1 MAATRAHA
9 LRRLLRTPG
18 PLAPL
23 PRMPLQNAVRVP
35 LRAFGGGSGR
45 TSMPIDPAMSAELAR
60 ALQYACPPR
69 IIQLGDPDEE
79 QLRVKCANV
88 PLAEL
93 RSVWFRCRLVEVH
106 RALADF
112 KAKHGFGRAL
122 AAPQA
127 CFFVLQKTCALLFH
141 YPARA
146 CTFRGLRASDAV
158 PAAAGGHSEAL
169 HRHEHR
175 ARLADDHQPA
185 RGVGLAGNLP
195 RLGRLFFCAPLHGA
209 PTSVGRCRSVAE

>member
-9 LRRLLRTPG
+9 LRRLLRTPAA
-18 PLAPL
+18 LAPL
-23 PRMPLQNAVRVP
+23 PRMPLPNAVVRVP
-35 LRAFGGGSGR
+35 LRAFGGGGGGGGGR

-60 ALQYACPPR
+60 ALQHACPPR

-122 AAPQA
+122 AAPQV
-127 CFFVLQKTCALLFH
+127 CVCVLFAVLL
-141 YPARA
+141 ARA
-146 CTFRGLRASDAV
+146 TPSVVCASDAR
-158 PAAAGGHSEAL
+158 PGGRWA
-169 HRHEHR
+169 
-175 ARLADDHQPA
+175 
-185 RGVGLAGNLP
+185 
-195 RLGRLFFCAPLHGA
+195 F
-209 PTSVGRCRSVAE
+209 RSASSP